1 MGIYRDRFA
10 IIADILEAVSKN
22 AKKTQIMY
30 QANLSYR
37 VLQKYLADITNA
49 SLIYYTPE
57 QQCYK
62 LTDRGQE
69 FIEIYKQ
76 YCRHSK
82 NVEKR
87 LNYLNNSRRTL
98 EGFCP
103 SS

>member
-37 VLQKYLADITNA
+37 VLQKYLVDVTNA
-49 SLIYYTPE
+49 SLIYYIPE
-57 QQCYK
+57 KHCYE

-87 LNYLNNSRRTL
+87 ISSLNNSKRAL
-98 EGFCP
+98 EEFCP